1 MNRKE
6 LTEDFMRAQI
16 TSAMKRRSSKLLNT
30 IPELA
35 TKDQVFVYLNAMYFD
50 NVADDILESLD
61 YYMSLFSESVNDY
74 YKQLK
79 EKGGE

>member
-1 MNRKE
+1 MIRKE

-16 TSAMKRRSSKLLNT
+16 ISAMKRRSSKLLNT

-35 TKDQVFVYLNAMYFD
+35 TKDQGFVYLNAMYFD

>member
-6 LTEDFMRAQI
+6 LTEDFMRAKI
-16 TSAMKRRSSKLLNT
+16 ISAMKRRSSKLLNT

-35 TKDQVFVYLNAMYFD
+35 TEDQGFVYLNAMSFD
-50 NVADDILESLD
+50 DVANDILESLD

-79 EKGGE
+79 EKGDE

>member
-16 TSAMKRRSSKLLNT
+16 ISAMKRRSSKLLNT

-35 TKDQVFVYLNAMYFD
+35 TKDQGFVYLNAMYFD

>member
-16 TSAMKRRSSKLLNT
+16 ISAMKRRSSKLLNT

-35 TKDQVFVYLNAMYFD
+35 TKDQGFVYLNAMYFD

-79 EKGGE
+79 EQGDE